1 MATLALISLGLL
13 LLVALEQGVAVLVF
27 MRYCRQTSVSATDRD
42 LPKVLVVLP
51 VRGADDT
58 LADCIAALARQNYPN
73 YRVRVVLDSDV
84 DPGRQIIDGALANLP
99 DLPIEVVELI
109 EPHSRCSLKCSAV
122 YQVTEDLGDCEV
134 VALLDTDVVPHSN
147 WLRELIA
154 PLADEQVGATTGNR
168 WYLPQQGQWGSL
180 VRYSW
185 NAAAVAT
192 MYFWGMPWGG
202 TLAIKRTVLDGTDLR
217 ERWLRA
223 GCEDVPLV
231 AVLKKLGLR
240 IHFVPSLLM
249 VDRNECQMG
258 SCLPFLDRQL
268 LWTRLYYPACWW
280 ACNVWQIVIALS
292 MVISLFSALAGL
304 ATGQWL
310 LLVYGTLAIGTC
322 VTTSLVMVRW
332 MERCLLP
339 KEKGPAVHWPLKA
352 WCAIALTNLL
362 MVRVVWISLLTREIN
377 WRGIDY
383 KISGPW
389 DVQLV
394 EYRPYSA
401 APTAAESKQSEALV

>member
-13 LLVALEQGVAVLVF
+13 LLVALEQCVAVLVF
-27 MRYCRQTSVSATDRD
+27 MRYCRQRSVPATDGV
-42 LPKVLVVLP
+42 LPNVLVVLP

-58 LADCIAALARQNYPN
+58 LADCIGGLARQDYAN
-73 YRVRVVLDSDV
+73 YRVRIVLDSDV
-84 DPGRQIIDGALANLP
+84 DPGRQVVDDVLADLP
-99 DLPIEVVELI
+99 DLPIEVVELV
-109 EPHSRCSLKCSAV
+109 EPHARCSLKCSAV
-122 YQVTEDLGDCEV
+122 YQVTENLGDCEV
-134 VALLDTDVVPHSN
+134 VALLDTDVVPHAN

-180 VRYSW
+180 VRYCW

-202 TLAIKRTVLDGTDLR
+202 TLAIKRKVLDGTDLR

-231 AVLKKLGLR
+231 AVLKKLRLQV
-240 IHFVPSLLM
+240 HFVPSLLM
-249 VDRNECQMG
+249 VDRNECAMRA
-258 SCLPFLDRQL
+258 CLRFLDRQL

-280 ACNVWQIVIALS
+280 ICNIWQVAIALS
-292 MVISLFSALAGL
+292 MVVLLFCALAGL

-310 LLVYGTLAIGTC
+310 LLAYGALGIGIC
-322 VTTSLVMVRW
+322 VTTSLLMVRW
-332 MERCLLP
+332 MEHDLLP
-339 KEKGPAVHWPLKA
+339 QGKGPAMRWPLKT
-352 WCAIALTNLL
+352 WCAVALTSLL
-362 MVRVVWISLLTREIN
+362 IVRVIWISLWTREIK

-401 APTAAESKQSEALV
+401 APPAAEAEQSGALV